1 MWRQDDRRNSQLA
14 GVAQLVTMKATTP
27 EVESPPQAATT
38 VEKGEEESCR
48 SCLYTGVATCTFLSA
63 YFLHLALEEQ
73 PSKQKPTDATI
84 RKYRSN
90 DKNIPRSST
99 HTQKQPID
107 LFERSIKLMQQKS
120 PPKSNRRFHLAFSAA
135 WAIAGMYRL
144 YLN

>member
-1 MWRQDDRRNSQLA
+1 
-14 GVAQLVTMKATTP
+14 MKATP
-27 EVESPPQAATT
+27 PAAEAESQAATT
-38 VEKGEEESCR
+38 VEKGEEKESCR
-48 SCLYTGVATCTFLSA
+48 SCLYTGVATCAGLSA

-84 RKYRSN
+84 RRSN
-90 DKNIPRSST
+90 NVNIPRSST

-135 WAIAGMYRL
+135 WAMAGMYRL